1 MISDFDGSGLN
12 YDPMDD
18 PYAERQM
25 GFNCYDIKLN
35 PRNRSSPKFILF
47 SELKEALLGVVEHP
61 SHPAVACYSSSMT
74 ISILKTKHGLTGTQ
88 AQMALEQLMDTDL
101 GPESPCFL
109 DTSILEGDE

>member
-1 MISDFDGSGLN
+1 MINDFDGQGLD

-18 PYAERQM
+18 PYAERQI
-25 GFNCYDIKLN
+25 GFNCYDIKID
-35 PRNRSSPKFILF
+35 PKDGGKPKFILF

-74 ISILKTKHGLTGTQ
+74 ISILKTKHGLTEPQ
-88 AQMALEQLMDTDL
+88 AQLALEQLMDTDL

-109 DTSILEGDE
+109 DTSIIEE